1 MNKENKIWVVVPAAG
16 VGKRMNS
23 NIPKQYMMLN
33 DQMVIEH
40 TLSVFLQQPLVS
52 GVVVAV
58 SKDDGYWSSVKY
70 ANDEKIHI
78 ADGGKERCDSVL
90 NALLEIKK
98 IADDD
103 DWVLVHDAARP
114 CLTQDD
120 LLSLINQLR
129 THAVGGLLAIPVR
142 DTMKRQSHDGINVV
156 DHTVEREGLWHAL
169 TPQMFKVGMLYDAL
183 TTALKEN
190 TIITDE
196 SSAME
201 HAGYS
206 PVLIEGKAS
215 NIKVTQPE
223 DLLLASFFL
232 TRQKG

>member
-1 MNKENKIWVVVPAAG
+1 MSKENKIWVVIPAAG

-33 DQMVIEH
+33 NQTVIEH
-40 TLSVFLQQPLVS
+40 TLAVFLQQPLVS
-52 GVVVAV
+52 GIVVAV
-58 SKDDGYWSSVKY
+58 SKDDGYWSSVQY
-70 ANDEKIHI
+70 ASDEKIHV

-98 IADDD
+98 IADED

-114 CLTQDD
+114 CLAQDD

-129 THAVGGLLAIPVR
+129 THTVGGLLAFPVR
-142 DTMKRQSHDGINVV
+142 DTMKRQSMDGINVV

-183 TTALKEN
+183 TNALN
-190 TIITDE
+190 AGAVVTDE

-201 HAGYS
+201 YAGYS

-215 NIKVTQPE
+215 NIKVTQSE